1 MTHNYR
7 VFKLLEVDSTN
18 VWAKAAY
25 NNKLISAGAA
35 IVAETQTAGRGQL
48 RTKWHDEAGKN
59 LLFTLVVDVNYLSAA
74 SFFRLNEAA
83 SLALIDVL
91 GKLVP
96 ATIKWP
102 NDISA
107 NQKKLAGILIETII
121 QGTQI
126 KTAFIGIGLNVNQL
140 LFPAE
145 LKATSLAL
153 EAGFE
158 FDLPKLFDEI
168 LSALQFRIAEIQQ
181 PNVLGQHYFE
191 HLLGT
196 KTPLKYQDAAGTFFA
211 TVQKIEDDGRL
222 VLRVN
227 GEPLLRKY
235 RFKEVSLL
243 LED

>member
-1 MTHNYR
+1 MAHNYR

-25 NNKLISAGAA
+25 NNKLISGGAA
-35 IVAETQTAGRGQL
+35 IVSETQTAGRGQM
-48 RTKWHDEAGKN
+48 RTKWHDEPGKN
-59 LLFTLVVDVNYLSAA
+59 LLFTLVVDVSHLPAV

-91 GKLVP
+91 IKHVP

-102 NDISA
+102 NDILV

-140 LFPAE
+140 LFSPE
-145 LKATSLAL
+145 LKAPSLTL
-153 EAGFE
+153 EASFE

-168 LSALQFRIAEIQQ
+168 FIS
-181 PNVLGQHYFE
+181 
-191 HLLGT
+191 
-196 KTPLKYQDAAGTFFA
+196 
-211 TVQKIEDDGRL
+211 
-222 VLRVN
+222 
-227 GEPLLRKY
+227 
-235 RFKEVSLL
+235 
-243 LED
+243 